1 MHIVE
6 VRRDGDDIAGPM
18 AQMRT
23 WLDAKAIQ
31 PVIFRMS
38 LVSGATV
45 FRVEFS
51 TAAQARAFARALG
64 GTVVLEPDGQ
74 PHAA

>member
-1 MHIVE
+1 MHVVE
-6 VRRDGDDIAGPM
+6 VRRAGDDIAGPM

-31 PVIFRMS
+31 PAMFRIS
-38 LVSGATV
+38 LVPGATI
-45 FRVEFS
+45 FYVEFS
-51 TAAQARAFARALG
+51 TVREARAFAKSVG
-64 GTVVLEPDGQ
+64 GTLILQSDGQ